1 MAMTKEQLIEV
12 VRKMNAKQGDLK
24 GYHCDKCND
33 EGIYYYIKDDWFE
46 AMICPCMKLRRS
58 KAGMTFDSYE
68 AKENWQAAIK
78 KRAMEYTQRA
88 DRWFFI
94 GGQVGAG
101 KTHICKAI
109 LTELSNRKD
118 VVSMEW
124 ISASRELKGKV
135 NDPEYQEIT
144 RRYKKAEVLLID
156 DLFYGS
162 VTDADK
168 TLAREII
175 DYRYIEG
182 LITIIN
188 SELTISQIAGID
200 EGTAGRIKER
210 AGQYVM
216 NLNKDIRKDMR
227 V

>member
-1 MAMTKEQLIEV
+1 MAMTKEQLIETV
-12 VRKMNAKQGDLK
+12 KRMNAKRGDLK

-46 AMICPCMKLRRS
+46 ATICPCMKLRRS
-58 KAGMTFDSYE
+58 KAGITFDSYE
-68 AKENWQAAIK
+68 AKENWQMAIK
-78 KRAMEYTQRA
+78 KRAMEYTQRE

-109 LTELSNRKD
+109 LTELSKSKSVD
-118 VVSMEW
+118 SMEW
-124 ISASRELKGKV
+124 ISASRTLKGMV
-135 NDPEYQEIT
+135 NTPEYQTEII
-144 RRYKKAEVLLID
+144 RYRKAQVLLID
-156 DLFYGS
+156 DFFYGN

-168 TLAREII
+168 ALAREII
-175 DYRYIEG
+175 NYRYIEH
-182 LITIIN
+182 LTTIIN
-188 SELTISQIAGID
+188 SERTISEIAHID

-216 NLNKDIRKDMR
+216 NLGKDTRKDMR
-227 V
+227 I

>member
-1 MAMTKEQLIEV
+1 MAMTKEQLIEA
-12 VRKMNAKQGDLK
+12 VRKMNAKKGDLK
-24 GYHCDKCND
+24 GYHCSRCND

-46 AMICPCMKLRRS
+46 ATICPCLKLRRS
-58 KAGMTFDSYE
+58 KAGITFDSYE
-68 AKENWQAAIK
+68 AKENWQMAIK
-78 KRAMEYTQRA
+78 KRAMEYTQRE

-109 LTELSNRKD
+109 LTELSKSKSVD
-118 VVSMEW
+118 PMEW
-124 ISASRELKGKV
+124 ISASRALKGMV
-135 NDPEYQEIT
+135 NTPEYQAET
-144 RRYKKAEVLLID
+144 NRYKKAQVLLID
-156 DLFYGS
+156 DFFYGN

-168 TLAREII
+168 SLAREII

-182 LITIIN
+182 LTTIIN
-188 SELTISQIAGID
+188 SELTISEIASID

-216 NLNKDIRKDMR
+216 NLSKDIRKDMR